1 MGRVVIAI
9 AALMAIAA
17 REWRD
22 GVVSVFGVSEVR
34 RGAREE
40 GGDCIAVAYFHCSV
54 GWSADGR
61 WTRELH

>member
-17 REWRD
+17 RGWSD

-40 GGDCIAVAYFHCSV
+40 GGDCIAVASF
-54 GWSADGR
+54 
-61 WTRELH
+61 